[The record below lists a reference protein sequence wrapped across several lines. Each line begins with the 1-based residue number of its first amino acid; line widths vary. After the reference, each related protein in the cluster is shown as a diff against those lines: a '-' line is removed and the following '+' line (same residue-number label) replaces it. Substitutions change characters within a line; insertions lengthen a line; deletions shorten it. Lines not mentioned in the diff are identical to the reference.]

1 MTRRTFGHLIAAAGV
16 AVVGGRAWAATKGNA
31 MRGYFDR
38 ILGDLRRFQ
47 RNQVSNTN
55 TAASRLA
62 DRIAAGGRLLI
73 FDQRG
78 EYSAEALGR
87 AGGLMAIEAVRDAGE
102 ASVHAR
108 DALVVVSD
116 LAASE
121 ADLAVTRPAHERGA
135 LVVGICPVRPGR
147 GNLSSACDTALDD
160 CVTDEDACIALPG
173 LAEPIAPTSGAI
185 NAAVLWTLTAAY
197 VEALELRGRPP
208 HIWMSIKRP
217 GGREFDDRELEA
229 AKREA
234 EAAAALPAGPA
245 PEGPTPSRLAGEY
258 LGVLRHNVET
268 VRQEEWPHLTAAADA
283 IAQAIH
289 QGHKVYQYTAGHM
302 LPAETLPPRRGRPDL
317 LIPVAP
323 GEVSRLQLGDVL
335 VTSNQY
341 GVLAEYVQVAIDAKA
356 RGATL
361 ISMAPL
367 SDPQKTI
374 RSHPSGTSVPDHAD
388 ILIQTHIPYGDASL
402 PEPPGGPGGCP
413 TSGTVQAVLYWAL
426 TCGVAERLSRH

>member
-1 MTRRTFGHLIAAAGV
+1 MTRRAFGRLITAAGV
-16 AVVGGRAWAATKGNA
+16 ALAGGRVLAAEKGNA
-31 MRGYFDR
+31 MRAYFDR
-38 ILGDLRRFQ
+38 ILGDLRRFRREQ
-47 RNQVSNTN
+47 LTNTN

-78 EYSAEALGR
+78 QYSAEALGR
-87 AGGLMAIEAVRDAGE
+87 AGGLMVIEAVRDGGE
-102 ASVHAR
+102 ASVRGR
-108 DALVVVSD
+108 DALIVVSD
-116 LAASE
+116 YAASE
-121 ADLAVTRPAHERGA
+121 ADLAVARAARERGA
-135 LVVGICPVRPGR
+135 LVVGICPVRASA
-147 GNLSSACDTALDD
+147 SSLAHSCDLALDNY
-160 CVTDEDACIALPG
+160 VTDEDACITLPG
-173 LAEPIAPTSGAI
+173 LAEPIAPTSGAM
-185 NAAVLWTLTAAY
+185 NAAVLWALTAAY
-197 VEALELRGRPP
+197 VEALELRGSPP

-234 EAAAALPAGPA
+234 GAAAALPAGPA

-258 LGVLRHNVET
+258 LGVLRRNLET
-268 VRQEEWPHLTAAADA
+268 VRQEEWPPLTAAADA
-283 IAQAIH
+283 IAQAIDR
-289 QGHKVYQYTAGHM
+289 GHKVYQYTAGHM
-302 LPAETLPPRRGRPDL
+302 LPGETLPPRRGRPDL

-323 GEVSRLQLGDVL
+323 GEVSRLQPGDVL

-367 SDPQKTI
+367 SDPKKTI

-402 PEPPGGPGGCP
+402 PEPPGGPGCCP

-426 TCGVAERLSRH
+426 TCGVEERLRLK